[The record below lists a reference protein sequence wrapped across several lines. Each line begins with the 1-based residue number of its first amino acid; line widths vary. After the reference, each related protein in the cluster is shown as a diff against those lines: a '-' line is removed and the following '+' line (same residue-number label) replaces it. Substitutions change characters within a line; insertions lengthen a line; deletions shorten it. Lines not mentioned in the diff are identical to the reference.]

1 MADPTKYTKGY
12 SFEGYQA
19 NNPSKPLPAPRLDDE
34 LENIATSID
43 ETIDALK
50 DIRRSDGKL
59 KNGIVDKDATD
70 PAFLAGLAGDAAALV
85 SGAGGVKYSE
95 TFAGEPVPA
104 LLVVRPIAE
113 GSGVYTM
120 ALTLLEG

>member
-34 LENIATSID
+34 LENISTSID

-50 DIRRSDGKL
+50 DIRRSDGAL
-59 KNGIVDKDATD
+59 QNGIVTSDAISS
-70 PAFLAGLAGDAAALV
+70 AVLAGVAGDAAAMIG
-85 SGAGGVKYSE
+85 GAGGVKYAE
-95 TFAGEPVPA
+95 TFTGEAVPA
-104 LLVVRPIAE
+104 LLILRPVAE
-113 GSGVYTM
+113 GSGTFTL
-120 ALTLLEG
+120 ALTVLEG

>member
-50 DIRRSDGKL
+50 DVRRSDGTT
-59 KNGIVDKDATD
+59 IVRVGTAPISASAVGK
-70 PAFLAGLAGDAAALV
+70 
-85 SGAGGVKYSE
+85 
-95 TFAGEPVPA
+95 AGELAYDSGYVYVCVAENTWKRSA
-104 LLVVRPIAE
+104 L
-113 GSGVYTM
+113 SNW
-120 ALTLLEG
+120 

>member
-1 MADPTKYTKGY
+1 MADPTKYSKGD

-50 DIRRSDGKL
+50 DVRRSDGTSVVRVGTAPISASAVGTAGEL
-59 KNGIVDKDATD
+59 
-70 PAFLAGLAGDAAALV
+70 AFDSGYVYVCVASDTWKRAALAGW
-85 SGAGGVKYSE
+85 
-95 TFAGEPVPA
+95 
-104 LLVVRPIAE
+104 
-113 GSGVYTM
+113 
-120 ALTLLEG
+120 

>member
-34 LENIATSID
+34 LENISSSID

-50 DIRRSDGKL
+50 DIRRSDGAL
-59 KNGIVDKDATD
+59 QNGVVTSDAV
-70 PAFLAGLAGDAAALV
+70 A
-85 SGAGGVKYSE
+85 
-95 TFAGEPVPA
+95 PA
-104 LLVVRPIAE
+104 LLARLGNGLGGVLYADTFSGVGAPSILTLRPISD
-113 GSGVYTM
+113 GSDIFSLSVT
-120 ALTLLEG
+120 TLGY